1 MKVKVIILRVA
12 GTNCDFETEWAF
24 TLAGA
29 SVERVH
35 INQIIRKEKKISD
48 YQILVIP
55 GGFSY
60 GDDIAAGKVLA
71 NQIRMKLW
79 DEIEKFISEKKV
91 ILGICNG
98 FQVLVKSGILPFNS
112 EQVVTLEWND
122 SGRFEDRW
130 VYLKVEEN
138 LSPFFKGLPD
148 IIRMPVAHA
157 EGKFLPKD
165 KKVLKEIEKNKQV
178 VLRYCDRNGNLT
190 GYPYNPN
197 GSIGNIAGICSK
209 DGLIIGLMPH
219 PERAILKYYYPD
231 FLKNE
236 EKDDFTPSFKI
247 FKNMVKYFS

>member
-1 MKVKVIILRVA
+1 MKPKVLILRVA

-24 TLAGA
+24 ALAGA
-29 SVERVH
+29 FAEKVH
-35 INQIIRKEKKISD
+35 INQIIRREKKVSD

-71 NQIRMKLW
+71 NQIKLKLW
-79 DEIEKFISEKKV
+79 EEIEKFISQKKV
-91 ILGICNG
+91 IVGICNG
-98 FQVLVKSGILPFNS
+98 FQVLAKSGILPFNS
-112 EQVVTLEWND
+112 KQLITLEWND

-138 LSPFFKGLPD
+138 VSPFFKGLPE

-157 EGKFLPKD
+157 EGKFLPQNN
-165 KKVLKEIEKNKQV
+165 KVLNEIERNKQI
-178 VLRYCDRNGNLT
+178 VLRYCDKEGNLT

-197 GSIGNIAGICSK
+197 GSIRNIAGICSK
-209 DGLIIGLMPH
+209 DGLIIGMMPH
-219 PERAILKYYYPD
+219 PERAILKYHYPD

-236 EKDDFTPSFKI
+236 EKEEFTPSFKI